1 MSPVELVILEH
12 MFEYAL
18 AVRSTPESAGLLDRV
33 GEAHRAEARAAAAR
47 LVAVGELFVVRLRD
61 SGERAEWTMDTQEAV
76 AAQVA
81 AAVNLQCRD
90 GVELSAVWDR
100 DARSASA
107 GGQGV
112 CGRRY

>member
-1 MSPVELVILEH
+1 
-12 MFEYAL
+12 MFECAL

-81 AAVNLQCRD
+81 AAVDCSVAMGSSYLRYGIAMRD
-90 GVELSAVWDR
+90 RLPRVGKAFAAGDI
-100 DARSASA
+100 DYRS
-107 GGQGV
+107 
-112 CGRRY
+112 